1 MILFLILSIYQYPRI
16 LTTDLISPPSSQP
29 VLEKGETEKNSILS
43 VVTKLKWWFHNAT
56 DANSG

>member
-29 VLEKGETEKNSILS
+29 VLEKVTNWEK
-43 VVTKLKWWFHNAT
+43 F
-56 DANSG
+56 DPFSGYKA